1 MFTWVRASV
10 VIMARKKTPPELEQT
25 KNVLAQRLKAV
36 RVELFGERGGPEL
49 ARLLSLPAR
58 TWYNYEVGVTV
69 PSEVLLRF
77 IELTSV
83 EPQWLLSGVG
93 DKFRTLRSKGPRE
106 PVSIQDAGMVEAL
119 LDRASECVVQGQI
132 VINLTWNRNH

>member
-1 MFTWVRASV
+1 
-10 VIMARKKTPPELEQT
+10 MARKKTPPEREQT
-25 KNVLAQRLKAV
+25 KYLLAQRLKAV

-49 ARLLSLPAR
+49 AGLLGLPAR

-83 EPQWLLSGVG
+83 EPKWLLSGDG
-93 DKFRTLRSKGPRE
+93 EKYRNTKSQHRDESPSSENRDP
-106 PVSIQDAGMVEAL
+106 DAPP
-119 LDRASECVVQGQI
+119 DRASEWAGKYHF
-132 VINLTWNRNH
+132 VIKVTWRKSQ